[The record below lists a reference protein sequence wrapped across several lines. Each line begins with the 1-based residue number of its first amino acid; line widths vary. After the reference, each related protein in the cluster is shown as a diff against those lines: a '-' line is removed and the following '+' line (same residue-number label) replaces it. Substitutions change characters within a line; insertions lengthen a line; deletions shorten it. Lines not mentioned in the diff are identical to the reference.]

1 MHSKIPHF
9 PKTYPAKAL
18 ANYLVGWRA
27 YFGYCETPSV
37 LRDLDSWIR
46 RRLRCVQCQQWK
58 VDKRRK
64 AALIRLGV
72 KEELAGHDGVE
83 RQRPVES
90 VPYSR
95 GTGRSQHRLL

>member
-46 RRLRCVQCQQWK
+46 RRLRCVQWQQWK
-58 VDKRRK
+58 VYKRRE

-72 KEELAGHDGVE
+72 KEELAATTAWSAKGPWRACHTPGV
-83 RQRPVES
+83 
-90 VPYSR
+90 
-95 GTGRSQHRLL
+95 